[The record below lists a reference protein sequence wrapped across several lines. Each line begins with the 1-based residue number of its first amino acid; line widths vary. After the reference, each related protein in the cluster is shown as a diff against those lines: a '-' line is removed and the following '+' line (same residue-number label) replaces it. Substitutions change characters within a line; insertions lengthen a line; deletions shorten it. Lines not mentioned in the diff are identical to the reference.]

1 MFSGSLDGHIRG
13 YTATDGRVVWD
24 FDTGREFETVNGVK
38 ARGGAVDGPGV
49 VIANGLLLVNS
60 GYMRARRRPRQRAAR
75 LRASAVVLTIP
86 MPDRVL
92 P

>member
-60 GYMRARRRPRQRAAR
+60 GYMRAGGAPGNVLLAFEPRR
-75 LRASAVVLTIP
+75 
-86 MPDRVL
+86 
-92 P
+92 